1 MSTYTMS
8 DVHEA
13 GRLWDEMPL
22 EKVADQMGVA
32 VSTLWRWSSMGLIST
47 ETNHCR
53 KVSTQTI
60 QRANEL
66 YDVMPLRQVAEALG
80 VSRSALTDWKQKGW
94 VSTEKDWLK
103 INGGREKKTD
113 PRLVVELYHSED
125 LTQREVADEIGIS
138 RSTVG
143 RYLRQYRNGEL

>member
-13 GRLWDEMPL
+13 DRLWDEMPL
-22 EKVADQMGVA
+22 EDVADEMGMA
-32 VSTLWRWSSMGLIST
+32 VSTLWRWSSMRLIST

-53 KVSTQTI
+53 KVPAQTI
-60 QRANEL
+60 QRADEL

-80 VSRSALTDWKQKGW
+80 VSRTALGDWKQKGW
-94 VSTEKDWLK
+94 ISTEKDWLK

-113 PRLVVELYHSED
+113 PRRVVELYHD
-125 LTQREVADEIGIS
+125 GYTQREVADEIGIS

>member
-22 EKVADQMGVA
+22 EDVADQTGVA

-53 KVSTQTI
+53 KASAQTI
-60 QRANEL
+60 QRADEL

-80 VSRSALTDWKQKGW
+80 VSRTALGDWKQKGW
-94 VSTEKDWLK
+94 ISTEKDWLK

-113 PRLVVELYHSED
+113 PRLVVELYHD
-125 LTQREVADEIGIS
+125 GYTQREVADEIGIS

>member
-8 DVHEA
+8 DVREA

-22 EKVADQMGVA
+22 EEVAEQMGVA

-47 ETNHCR
+47 KTNHNR
-53 KVSTQTI
+53 KVPAQTV
-60 QRANEL
+60 QRADEL
-66 YDVMPLRQVAEALG
+66 YDVMPLRQVAEALD
-80 VSRSALTDWKQKGW
+80 VSRTALGDWKQKGW
-94 VSTEKDWLK
+94 ISTEKDWLK

-113 PRLVVELYHSED
+113 PRRVVELYHD
-125 LTQREVADEIGIS
+125 GYTQREVADEIGIS